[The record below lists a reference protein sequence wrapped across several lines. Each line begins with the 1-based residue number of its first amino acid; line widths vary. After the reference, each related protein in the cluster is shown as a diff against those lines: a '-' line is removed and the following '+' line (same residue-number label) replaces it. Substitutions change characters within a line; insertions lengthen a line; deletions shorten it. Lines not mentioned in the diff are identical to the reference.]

1 MFDLI
6 KAPHDAQL
14 IGFCDSAAGRSPLF
28 SLGNFLVNLT
38 IVTDL
43 EKKIPSIH
51 RQVVFRAT
59 GNQLG
64 CSQYHLAVAGGFV
77 GKTQSAT

>member
-14 IGFCDSAAGRSPLF
+14 IGFCDLAESRSPLF
-28 SLGNFLVNLT
+28 SLGTFLVNLT

-43 EKKIPSIH
+43 AK
-51 RQVVFRAT
+51 VFE
-59 GNQLG
+59 NFIDNS
-64 CSQYHLAVAGGFV
+64 CSLSEF
-77 GKTQSAT
+77 

>member
-14 IGFCDSAAGRSPLF
+14 IGFCDWPESRSLRF
-28 SLGNFLVNLT
+28 FLGALLVNLT

-43 EKKIPSIH
+43 AKEYSS
-51 RQVVFRAT
+51 
-59 GNQLG
+59 L
-64 CSQYHLAVAGGFV
+64 S
-77 GKTQSAT
+77 

>member
-14 IGFCDSAAGRSPLF
+14 IGFCDSPERRSLIF
-28 SLGNFLVNLT
+28 FLGAFFVNLT

-43 EKKIPSIH
+43 AKEYS
-51 RQVVFRAT
+51 R
-59 GNQLG
+59 L
-64 CSQYHLAVAGGFV
+64 S
-77 GKTQSAT
+77 